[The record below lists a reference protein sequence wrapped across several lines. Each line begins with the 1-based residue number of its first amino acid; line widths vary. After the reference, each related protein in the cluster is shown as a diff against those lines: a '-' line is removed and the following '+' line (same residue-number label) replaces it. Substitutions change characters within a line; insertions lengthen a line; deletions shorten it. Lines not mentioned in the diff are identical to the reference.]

1 MYSDLG
7 HIRVPISE
15 EIVFRL
21 IDFNSVGLEF
31 FFLEV
36 GAMAD
41 VGETDGV

>member
-1 MYSDLG
+1 MDSDLS

-21 IDFNSVGLEF
+21 IDLNSVGLEF

-41 VGETDGV
+41 VGEADGV